1 MKGDLCD
8 MSKSKMYKESI
19 NLLFLTFLSEE
30 DSLKQ
35 MVRLV
40 DLNTRSIDG
49 ELVRQ
54 YEVQLRNPGTLWDGI
69 NKKYN
74 FTISFKT
81 ERSNL
86 PKVITLNCSRGKIE
100 NEKLKLYVGE
110 GKYLNDTAELKIE
123 IKSMIALIN
132 TIQDMI
138 STEDSIVN
146 QLSCDKEG
154 CIN

>member
-1 MKGDLCD
+1 MG
-8 MSKSKMYKESI
+8 KSKMYKESI

-30 DSLKQ
+30 VSPKQ
-35 MVRLV
+35 MVKLV
-40 DLNTRSIDG
+40 NLNTRSIDG
-49 ELVRQ
+49 ELVRY

-81 ERSNL
+81 DRGNL

-100 NEKLKLYVGE
+100 NEKLYLCADE
-110 GKYLNDTAELKIE
+110 GKYLDNTTELKIE
-123 IKSMIALIN
+123 IKSMVVLIN
-132 TIQDMI
+132 TIQDLI

-146 QLSCDKEG
+146 QSSYDKKG

>member
-1 MKGDLCD
+1 MG
-8 MSKSKMYKESI
+8 KSKMYKESI

-30 DSLKQ
+30 DSLRQ

-81 ERSNL
+81 ECGNL

-100 NEKLKLYVGE
+100 NEKLKLCVDE
-110 GKYLNDTAELKIE
+110 GKYLDNTAELKIE

-132 TIQDMI
+132 AIQDMI
-138 STEDSIVN
+138 SSGDPIVN
-146 QLSCDKEG
+146 QSSHDKKG
-154 CIN
+154 SIN

>member
-1 MKGDLCD
+1 MG
-8 MSKSKMYKESI
+8 KSKMYKESI

-30 DSLKQ
+30 VSPKQ
-35 MVRLV
+35 MVKLV
-40 DLNTRSIDG
+40 NLNTRSIDG
-49 ELVRQ
+49 ELVRY

-81 ERSNL
+81 DRGNL
-86 PKVITLNCSRGKIE
+86 PKVITLNCPRGKIE
-100 NEKLKLYVGE
+100 NEKLYLYADE
-110 GKYLNDTAELKIE
+110 GKYLDNTAELKIE
-123 IKSMIALIN
+123 IKSMMVLIN
-132 TIQDMI
+132 TIQDLI

-146 QLSCDKEG
+146 QSSYDKKG